1 MRVLI
6 CIATMNG
13 GGAERQVSYLAK
25 GLTDLGHDVHVA
37 LLDGGP
43 YLERLAASGAVIHF
57 LEIYPKRLRFVGP
70 VLRLFR
76 TVRPDVVYL
85 WQRPFDVI
93 GGIAAAVLRVPCF
106 HAERTDP
113 AKIAEGPKKLLRNL
127 VVRLSNG
134 VIANSDAGVAYWTG
148 RLLNHKP
155 IAKVPNIIPTAEFA
169 SIVPADES
177 AGCALLA
184 GRLDENKN
192 VMAVVK
198 AVARLRDEGV
208 TIPVLIAGDGPLR
221 EQLGSYISTH
231 GLTGQVTLCGFRN
244 DVWSLMKGCQ
254 VYVSLSRSEGEPNGV
269 LEAGALGCHLILSDI
284 PAHRSIASSSDRA
297 SFVSADDEEGI
308 ALALRAALQPSAR
321 SGARCSETTLLLQA
335 RRPASV
341 GQMHIELFKQA
352 LVTTAVTA
360 NG

>member
-37 LLDGGP
+37 LLEGGP

-57 LEIYPKRLRFVGP
+57 LDIYPKRMRFVGP
-70 VLRLFR
+70 VLALFR
-76 TVRPDVVYL
+76 TLRPDVVYL

-113 AKIAEGPKKLLRNL
+113 AKIARGPKKLLRNL

-148 RLLNHKP
+148 RLFNHTP
-155 IAKVPNIIPTAEFA
+155 IAKVPNIIPTADLT
-169 SIVPADES
+169 SIVPAVES
-177 AGCALLA
+177 AGCALLV

-192 VMAVVK
+192 VTAVVR
-198 AVARLRDEGV
+198 AIARLRDEGV
-208 TIPVLIAGDGPLR
+208 ALPLLIAGDGPLR
-221 EQLGSYISTH
+221 EELSSYISTH

-244 DVWSLMKGCQ
+244 DVWALMKGCH
-254 VYVSLSRSEGEPNGV
+254 VFVSLSRSEGEPNTV
-269 LEAGALGCHLILSDI
+269 LEAAALGCSLILSDI
-284 PAHRSIASSSDRA
+284 PAHRSIASFDRA
-297 SFVSADDEEGI
+297 LFVSADDEEDI
-308 ALALRAALQPSAR
+308 ARALRTALQPPTR
-321 SGARCSETTLLLQA
+321 SDARCNETALLLQT
-335 RRPASV
+335 RRPVSV
-341 GQMHIELFKQA
+341 SQMHIELFTQA
-352 LVTTAVTA
+352 LGTTAVRA